1 VTSLSR
7 ALSIVDPSGEAIAE
21 SETRQPY
28 FEALW
33 RRISADDLVPP
44 VESVFAAFALPLPKV
59 RAVILGQ
66 DPYPTPGRAVGRAF
80 AVAES
85 SKPKPPSLR
94 NIFNE
99 VERCYG
105 KPPSGTTLEGWQRQG
120 VLLLNVCLSAREGLS
135 GSHHGLGWE
144 RFTDRC
150 LAALDARPGPLAY
163 LLWGRHAAERRS
175 TLGKNGHAVFV
186 AAHPAYAHQGFA
198 GCGHFE
204 LVNEYLLQQGSA
216 PIDWT
221 A

>member
-1 VTSLSR
+1 VTPLAK
-7 ALSIVDPSGEAIAE
+7 ALSVVDASWAGVVE
-21 SETRQPY
+21 SEVRQPY

-33 RRISADDLVPP
+33 RRVCAGPVVPP
-44 VESVFAAFALPLPKV
+44 VEKVFASLALPLPQV

-85 SKPKPPSLR
+85 AKPKPPSLR
-94 NIFNE
+94 NIFKE

-105 KPPSGTTLEGWQRQG
+105 KPPSGTTLSGWQEQG
-120 VLLLNVCLSAREGLS
+120 VLLLNVCLSAKEGES

-150 LAALDARPGPLAY
+150 LEAVDAQRGPVAF
-163 LLWGRHAAERRS
+163 LLWGRHAAERAGA
-175 TLGKNGHAVFV
+175 LGKNGHAVLA
-186 AAHPAYAHQGFA
+186 AAHPTYAHQGFS
-198 GCGHFE
+198 GCGHFT
-204 LVNEYLLQQGSA
+204 LVNDYLKSRGAA

-221 A
+221 R